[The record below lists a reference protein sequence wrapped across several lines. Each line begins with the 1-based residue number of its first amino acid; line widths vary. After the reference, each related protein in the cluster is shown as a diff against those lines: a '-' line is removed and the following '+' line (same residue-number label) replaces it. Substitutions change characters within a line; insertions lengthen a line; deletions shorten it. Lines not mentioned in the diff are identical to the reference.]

1 MKKGIKEKSG
11 ISAKWNFVLRDKYT
25 KKIIS
30 EETIKNLIVND
41 GLERTARRLGSV
53 VDYFTS
59 IAIGTGTDAATN
71 ADVELQT
78 EYTRADATTTE
89 YVADYKWRWIKTFTF
104 GSGVSEDITEAG
116 LLDSD
121 VVSGS
126 TLFNRVVTSA
136 KTVTADNE
144 LVVTVTV
151 TIARV

>member
-1 MKKGIKEKSG
+1 MCI
-11 ISAKWNFVLRDKYT
+11 RD
-25 KKIIS
+25 
-30 EETIKNLIVND
+30 
-41 GLERTARRLGSV
+41 R
-53 VDYFTS
+53 
-59 IAIGTGTDAATN
+59 
-71 ADVELQT
+71 
-78 EYTRADATTTE
+78 YTRADATTTE